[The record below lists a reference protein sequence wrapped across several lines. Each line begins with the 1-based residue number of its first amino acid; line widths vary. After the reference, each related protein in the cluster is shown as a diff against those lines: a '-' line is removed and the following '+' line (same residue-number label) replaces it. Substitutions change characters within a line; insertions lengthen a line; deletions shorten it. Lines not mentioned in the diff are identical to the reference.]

1 MESQTTL
8 QKTVIADDD
17 TAMVSHD
24 KTMVLITQRIPWN
37 SASFIFVT
45 IVFI

>member
-1 MESQTTL
+1 MESQTPL
-8 QKTVIADDD
+8 QKTIIADD
-17 TAMVSHD
+17 D

-45 IVFI
+45 IGFIWV